1 MSNIV
6 DAYYIRKRKLLKMN
20 ESNEDRSNSKYCAVL
35 SNNVKQNPTYDNIS
49 RFIDECSFSR
59 EDSNTYV
66 REIIEAVNE
75 NSEKY
80 PQLVNLVCDKII
92 PNLDDFTIND
102 IREDA
107 ELMQNK
113 TIYNFINF
121 LCEMDLVVKR
131 TVENHSKILEVYNT
145 EELIWNNRNVDDT
158 IIIDKV
164 ASVINEFDLPVYG
177 KFATTIEEL
186 SYIYPD
192 LEKDILVNEAYEYFC
207 LSCNP
212 SITDREAMKNVVANS
227 PVIPDDIRIN
237 EGSITNGT
245 VQKMCLEYVS
255 SDNHTL
261 EELISL
267 KDNVINGDIYAF
279 KKGIGNFLELLSKIV
294 SSSTNRDII
303 EATYKTI
310 IPGLKDEI
318 IDRLSREPEGMAAMI
333 AISHDIQRIIQ
344 DCEDRYDILSDHNGT
359 DIYQFTNALK
369 ILGDYISDSIDIFYP
384 TYNIECMTSPLN
396 ESTVTISLQEF
407 KLFKFDNL
415 VTRLWKVDKFLQKK
429 FNQFK
434 NKVKAKVYK
443 VRSKIFENSDIYEF
457 LDINGNIDYCI
468 SSFAYS
474 PDADMM
480 QIHEY
485 CVSSIR
491 EINNTLLNDS
501 EYVCYYEI
509 TGDTIEFRIRSNNIA
524 ISLTEKDQSV
534 LEEYLSYESMD
545 RASDIML
552 IGDLLDENF
561 NFVRDSVKYFS
572 KKENYDKFGTFLELC
587 SVAGIDKEAI
597 TEIYDGIK
605 VSAVYPTQF
614 IVTNSY
620 LYDSYKPT
628 NYNLVEVSFEALIGI
643 ETLITEGSNLSAA
656 EKRRQTLKKKKEEQL
671 RKWEEEE
678 ENGSDD
684 DDESVVDKA
693 KNAANNLKNT
703 VKSNAKD
710 IRKNIDKNV
719 EKKTGVK
726 DATKKG
732 MSLFNKIKLYGHGL
746 MQYAKTAGNKIK
758 TKIMDMNSSSDRL
771 GKAIKSALVSDR
783 KEAIIKGSIIPSFH
797 RCVAI
802 AVGLAGLWTF
812 NPPLAI
818 IAAVGDFAASKNLT
832 KKERALMYDDI
843 MIELKIVDKELQAAE
858 DNNQLKKMRELMRMK
873 KELERTAARIK
884 YGAVLGKDLIPG
896 GRTMFPTNED

>member
-255 SDNHTL
+255 SDNHAL

-818 IAAVGDFAASKNLT
+818 IAAVGGFAASKNLT